1 MMKRKFQ
8 AQKRTNFLFV
18 FLILDLFVLLTIFN
32 PSNASYVSEAIG
44 TAEMQVALYAFSY
57 DGLNEYDANDNLVSD
72 SVDINLGV
80 MKPGDTKYY
89 KFDVYNYLEDAV
101 TSETFSSET
110 SISYQ
115 LKIITT
121 TNLPL
126 TYELYL
132 NQTPFSSSSSSL
144 IGGTNPNSNTELIT
158 DGFGTF
164 YKVFPID
171 ERCFKLNTEEL
182 KKDQYTLVIKFP
194 SEYSE
199 IVYQDIIESIKIQLE
214 SRQVLPG
221 DSVLDAG
228 ICR

>member
-1 MMKRKFQ
+1 MKRKFQ
-8 AQKRTNFLFV
+8 VQKRTNFLFV

-32 PSNASYVSEAIG
+32 PSNASYVSEALG
-44 TAEMQVALYAFSY
+44 TAEMEVALYAFSY
-57 DGLNEYDANDNLVSD
+57 NNLSEYDKDDNLVSD

-80 MKPGDTKYY
+80 IKPGDTKYY

-101 TSETFSSET
+101 SGDTFSSET
-110 SISYQ
+110 SISYE

-126 TYELYL
+126 TYKLYL
-132 NQTPFSSSSSSL
+132 NQTPFSSSSSDL
-144 IGGTNPNSNTELIT
+144 IGGTNPSSNDELIT

-171 ERCFKLNTEEL
+171 ERCFKLDTDEL
-182 KKDQYTLVIKFP
+182 KMDRYTLVVEFP
-194 SEYSE
+194 EEYSE
-199 IVYQDIIESIKIQLE
+199 IIYQDLIESIKIQLE
-214 SRQVLPG
+214 SKQVLPG
-221 DSVLDAG
+221 DSVLDEG